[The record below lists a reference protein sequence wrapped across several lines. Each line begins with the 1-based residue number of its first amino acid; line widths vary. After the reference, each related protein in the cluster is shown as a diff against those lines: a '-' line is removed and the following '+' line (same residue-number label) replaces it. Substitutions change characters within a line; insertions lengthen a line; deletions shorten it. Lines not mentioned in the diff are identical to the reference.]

1 MRDLAI
7 LVADR
12 DMEQAVKKVVL
23 RKDSLGIRLP
33 DFEIFTHQ
41 HHDSGCRTS
50 SLDVL
55 RPLADKYRYTLV
67 LFDHE
72 GSGAESEAIEVV
84 EAQVQAELEANG
96 WDGRAKVIAIDPE
109 LEIWMWSNSPEVD
122 QVMGWS
128 GRQPPLRAWLASKGF
143 TIQRNGKPLRP
154 KEAWQKALREV
165 HKQPSPALFAQI
177 ADKVSLKSCTDRSF
191 VKLRE
196 TLKEWFGAAAA
207 R

>member
-12 DMEQAVKKVVL
+12 DMEQAVRRVIL
-23 RKDSLGIRLP
+23 RKESLGIRHV
-33 DFEIFTHQ
+33 DFEIFTHNL
-41 HHDSGCRTS
+41 HDNGCRTA
-50 SLDVL
+50 SLEVL

-72 GSGAESEAIEVV
+72 GSGAESSPVDEV
-84 EAQVQAELEANG
+84 EALVQAELDANS
-96 WDGRAKVIAIDPE
+96 WSGRARVIAIDPE
-109 LEIWMWSNSPEVD
+109 LEIWMWSTSPEVD

-128 GRQPPLRAWLASKGF
+128 GREPALRPWLASKGF
-143 TIQRNGKPLRP
+143 TFQPNGKPQRP

-165 HKQPSPALFAQI
+165 RKQPSPALFAQI
-177 ADKVSLKSCTDRSF
+177 ADKVSLTRCTDRSF
-191 VKLRE
+191 VRLRA
-196 TLKEWFGAAAA
+196 TLQEWFGA